1 MYLLDE
7 RAFSRQCSGFDL
19 YFAERAGLLWVWWS
33 KGGSLS
39 FVSLC
44 SHPQPIS
51 MVCKITK
58 TGACW
63 FFFLSKH
70 TIGSPFLVFQLYKHT
85 EMLRMFS
92 SDQSCTVITNIFR
105 CEDLKTA
112 LNSSTETE
120 QKGIQ
125 YIQSYTRG

>member
-19 YFAERAGLLWVWWS
+19 YFAGRAGLLWVLFDGR

-58 TGACW
+58 TGAYC
-63 FFFLSKH
+63 FFFPKQTYYWF
-70 TIGSPFLVFQLYKHT
+70 TIS
-85 EMLRMFS
+85 RIS
-92 SDQSCTVITNIFR
+92 
-105 CEDLKTA
+105 A
-112 LNSSTETE
+112 L
-120 QKGIQ
+120 
-125 YIQSYTRG
+125 